1 MTAIMK
7 KELKT
12 YFTGI
17 NGYVF
22 VGVFLLISAFFF
34 GVNNVDTLTP
44 NYGGTFLQLLNVF
57 VILSPVL
64 TMRLFAEERRQKTDQ
79 LLFTSPL
86 KISGI
91 VIGKYLAS
99 LAVYAVSLASTLL
112 FPLVMSFYTDK
123 AFPWGETICAFL
135 GFFLLGTCFIA
146 VGIFVSSLTESQS
159 VAAIATAAALY
170 ALVLLIGNLAASAP
184 RDRFSSGV
192 FIGIV
197 ILCVAGLLYYATKK
211 IVVGAIAAAV
221 GIALMF
227 VILWINPALF
237 DGVIY
242 KVLNWFSLMARF
254 MSFYS
259 GILNI
264 ADIVYYITFSAAFIF
279 MTVYTIEKRRWR

>member
-1 MTAIMK
+1 MTAIIK

-12 YFTGI
+12 YFTSI

-44 NYGGTFLQLLNVF
+44 NYGATFLQLFNVF
-57 VILSPVL
+57 VIIAPVL

-86 KISGI
+86 KIRSI
-91 VIGKYLAS
+91 VLGKYLAS
-99 LAVYAVSLASTLL
+99 LAVYAASLAATLL
-112 FPLVMSFYTDK
+112 FPLVMSFYTEK
-123 AFPWGETICAFL
+123 AFPWAETLCSFL
-135 GFFLLGTCFIA
+135 GFFLLGMCFIA

-170 ALVLLIGNLAASAP
+170 AFVLLIGNIALSAP
-184 RDRFSSGV
+184 RDRLSSGICV
-192 FIGIV
+192 AV
-197 ILCVAGLLYYATKK
+197 IIIILAGLLYYATKN
-211 IVVGAIAAAV
+211 IIIGAIAAAV
-221 GIALMF
+221 GIVAMF
-227 VILWINPALF
+227 IVFIINPQLF

-242 KVLNWFSLMARF
+242 KILNWFSLMARF
-254 MSFYS
+254 MSFLR
-259 GILNI
+259 GILNL
-264 ADIVYYITFSAAFIF
+264 ADIVYYITFSAVFIF